1 VASYDTGVIQL
12 LTLTPQAIY
21 SEYTLYCQNI
31 SYNQAQKYNIFLFSA
46 SGKKNR
52 PSGKAGKKL
61 KNK

>member
-1 VASYDTGVIQL
+1 MRRKQL
-12 LTLTPQAIY
+12 LSSDA
-21 SEYTLYCQNI
+21 
-31 SYNQAQKYNIFLFSA
+31 YNQAQKYNIFLFSA